1 MLTPFTS
8 SEVWK
13 PQISLLNTF
22 SKFIIINDRKEEF
35 VIWYTNDGTANLLIA
50 GVFDVTCDPNV
61 KYFPFDF
68 HECVLL
74 FIPFENFL
82 FPEYA
87 SPFTIVIMEDPII
100 KDNFEERDD
109 DGKWTYRTKKPC
121 IVKIPNRELYAV
133 AFPVTIHRRS
143 TFALVNI
150 ILPVMML
157 GFLNLTVFFQPVQAG
172 ERVSFSITVLL
183 SFTVFMV
190 YIGEIIPETS
200 NPMPLLSYVLVFKL
214 GCSTCIVIA
223 VTIVTRLFH
232 REKRKVS
239 PCVQKIVSKFL
250 NMGSSFSCQKRDGD
264 LSNITDRQNA
274 SCDDD
279 RESCDVTQSL
289 EEPKDDWG
297 RMCLALDK
305 LFFLFFLILLLMESV
320 SYVIA
325 YLVLSGM
332 RIDKDMTSQTCTS
345 GIE

>member
-1 MLTPFTS
+1 M
-8 SEVWK
+8 K
-13 PQISLLNTF
+13 
-22 SKFIIINDRKEEF
+22 
-35 VIWYTNDGTANLLIA
+35 
-50 GVFDVTCDPNV
+50 
-61 KYFPFDF
+61 
-68 HECVLL
+68 
-74 FIPFENFL
+74 
-82 FPEYA
+82 
-87 SPFTIVIMEDPII
+87 DPII
-100 KDNFEERDD
+100 KENFEERDD
-109 DGKWTYRTKKPC
+109 DGKWTYRTTNPC
-121 IVKIPNRELYAV
+121 IVKIPNRELFAV

-239 PCVQKIVSKFL
+239 PCVQKLVSKFL
-250 NMGSSFSCQKRDGD
+250 NIGSPFSCKKRDDD
-264 LSNITDRQNA
+264 LSNITDRQNT
-274 SCDDD
+274 SRDDD
-279 RESCDVTQSL
+279 RGSCDVTQSL
-289 EEPKDDWG
+289 DEPKDDWG

-305 LFFLFFLILLLMESV
+305 LFFLVFLVLLLMESV

-325 YLVLSGM
+325 YLVMSGE
-332 RIDKDMTSQTCTS
+332 RGNKDMTSQTCTS